1 MNANR
6 GIFWGTAIGTLLL
19 ALGMGIGGVVY
30 AVHVGDEAATSTRFD
45 ARIDQRLQATES
57 LVTDLRIDAKGT
69 RTDVAWIRQFLE
81 HPPVDAHKGMPAAPG
96 LDKVAAP

>member
-6 GIFWGTAIGTLLL
+6 GIFWGTAIGTLLV
-19 ALGMGIGGVVY
+19 AVGMGIGAVVY
-30 AVHVGDEAATSTRFD
+30 AVHVGDEAAASTRFETNLD
-45 ARIDQRLQATES
+45 HRLQATET

-81 HPPVDAHKGMPAAPG
+81 HPPADAHKGAPVGPVLDRLAAP
-96 LDKVAAP
+96 